1 MKKLGNSPA
10 IFGHPNILTFLRIM
24 KCTIAILLL
33 ACLQVSANGFSQ
45 SRITVNLHSV
55 EMKKALSLI
64 ERKSDFRFLYNQ
76 KLLSDLEKV
85 EINAVNEEV
94 TSVLDRLFENTP
106 LSYQVLANNL
116 VVLKPKN
123 ITLADIRVTGKVTS
137 PTGEGIPGVSVSVKG
152 STVGTSTDAAGNFA
166 ITVPEN
172 ATLVF
177 SSVGF
182 ETQEVPVNNR
192 TAIDVSMKES
202 SGRSMDEV
210 VVIGY
215 GTASKRDLT
224 GSIVKIAGK
233 EVADKPN
240 TNPVASLQGKVAG
253 LSVVNSGTPGKE
265 PDIRVRGTSSIG
277 QVRPLY
283 VVDGIFQ
290 DNINYINPNDIESIE
305 VLKDPSSL
313 AIFGV
318 RGATGVIAI
327 TTKKARA
334 GQTLISFSQN
344 YGFKKLTDKIEMVDA
359 EGFKTLFAQERLNN
373 GVTDPYDYTGL
384 TANTDWIDA
393 VTRTGVF
400 NATNLNIAASSEK
413 NRFAFGIGYNYD
425 EGIIKNQQLK
435 RLTLALTDEF
445 KLNKAIKVG
454 VNFNAQRQNNPYDA
468 TWALDAAR
476 KVSPIFTDQTRN
488 IPVRNPYGNDTIN
501 MDIYSGLDVGLQSAG
516 VVNPLLQLENEW
528 NTVRDVE
535 YRTVGS
541 IFAEISFLKN
551 FTFRSTGYA
560 DISNQNKRI
569 YEPRYYQYN
578 PRTLIPEL
586 TQVTTSV
593 EEQDN
598 TLRRFQQDHIL
609 TFKKDFGDHGLTLT
623 GGFTT
628 VYNSTFKRTGK
639 VSQPDAALPTSLP
652 IPNDPRFWYLSNGF
666 EDPNSQLANSFQT
679 EGSTVSYL
687 ARALYNFQGKYF
699 LNASFRNDASSR
711 LPENTR
717 NQQFWAVG
725 AAWEIGKEDF
735 MSGQN
740 IIDALK
746 LKGSVGVLGN
756 QGAIDQ
762 TRDPS
767 DNLYVLDNPFYPNL
781 LTGQSAVFHTSV
793 YPSATEAYQANPDLK
808 WETIDAWE
816 VGVEGV
822 AFKNRLSFEANYFHR
837 TTNDLLTFITARPG
851 GLKPALINGG
861 SIRNTG
867 VELSAAWTQ
876 NITEDFN
883 VGIGG
888 NITFLKN
895 KVLSLNSLLPGGLL
909 IRAFQNNGSA
919 EARTV
924 AGRPIASFWGYVVE
938 GIYQTNADIDKSPSA
953 ADLGAYRPGDFKFK
967 DVNGD
972 GVITTEDRTFI
983 GNPTPDFT
991 YGASVNAS
999 WKGLSLAVDF
1009 NGVYGNEIFRT
1020 WGSLE
1025 SPFQRV
1031 NYAGDK
1037 IGAWHGPGTSNWVP
1051 LVSQGDRFNYNGST
1065 YNIED
1070 GSYFR
1075 IRNIQLGY
1083 GIPND
1088 LLSKVYLKSARVF
1101 VNVQNLKTFKNN
1113 LGYSPEYT
1121 GDATAFGFDNAD
1133 GALPIVTTFGLNV
1146 TF

>member
-476 KVSPIFTDQTRN
+476 KVSP
-488 IPVRNPYGNDTIN
+488 
-501 MDIYSGLDVGLQSAG
+501 
-516 VVNPLLQLENEW
+516 
-528 NTVRDVE
+528 
-535 YRTVGS
+535 
-541 IFAEISFLKN
+541 
-551 FTFRSTGYA
+551 
-560 DISNQNKRI
+560 
-569 YEPRYYQYN
+569 
-578 PRTLIPEL
+578 
-586 TQVTTSV
+586 
-593 EEQDN
+593 
-598 TLRRFQQDHIL
+598 
-609 TFKKDFGDHGLTLT
+609 
-623 GGFTT
+623 
-628 VYNSTFKRTGK
+628 
-639 VSQPDAALPTSLP
+639 ALCRPTS
-652 IPNDPRFWYLSNGF
+652 
-666 EDPNSQLANSFQT
+666 
-679 EGSTVSYL
+679 
-687 ARALYNFQGKYF
+687 
-699 LNASFRNDASSR
+699 
-711 LPENTR
+711 
-717 NQQFWAVG
+717 
-725 AAWEIGKEDF
+725 
-735 MSGQN
+735 
-740 IIDALK
+740 
-746 LKGSVGVLGN
+746 
-756 QGAIDQ
+756 
-762 TRDPS
+762 
-767 DNLYVLDNPFYPNL
+767 
-781 LTGQSAVFHTSV
+781 
-793 YPSATEAYQANPDLK
+793 
-808 WETIDAWE
+808 
-816 VGVEGV
+816 
-822 AFKNRLSFEANYFHR
+822 
-837 TTNDLLTFITARPG
+837 
-851 GLKPALINGG
+851 
-861 SIRNTG
+861 
-867 VELSAAWTQ
+867 
-876 NITEDFN
+876 
-883 VGIGG
+883 
-888 NITFLKN
+888 
-895 KVLSLNSLLPGGLL
+895 
-909 IRAFQNNGSA
+909 
-919 EARTV
+919 
-924 AGRPIASFWGYVVE
+924 
-938 GIYQTNADIDKSPSA
+938 
-953 ADLGAYRPGDFKFK
+953 
-967 DVNGD
+967 
-972 GVITTEDRTFI
+972 
-983 GNPTPDFT
+983 
-991 YGASVNAS
+991 
-999 WKGLSLAVDF
+999 
-1009 NGVYGNEIFRT
+1009 
-1020 WGSLE
+1020 
-1025 SPFQRV
+1025 
-1031 NYAGDK
+1031 
-1037 IGAWHGPGTSNWVP
+1037 
-1051 LVSQGDRFNYNGST
+1051 
-1065 YNIED
+1065 
-1070 GSYFR
+1070 
-1075 IRNIQLGY
+1075 
-1083 GIPND
+1083 
-1088 LLSKVYLKSARVF
+1088 
-1101 VNVQNLKTFKNN
+1101 
-1113 LGYSPEYT
+1113 SPE
-1121 GDATAFGFDNAD
+1121 
-1133 GALPIVTTFGLNV
+1133 
-1146 TF
+1146 

>member
-1 MKKLGNSPA
+1 MKKLGKSPA
-10 IFGHPNILTFLRIM
+10 IFGHPNILTFLRMM
-24 KCTIAILLL
+24 KCTVAILLL
-33 ACLQVSANGFSQ
+33 ACLQVSANSFSQ
-45 SRITVNLHSV
+45 SKITVNLHSV
-55 EMKKALSLI
+55 EMKRALSLI

-76 KLLSDLEKV
+76 RLLSDLDKV
-85 EINAVNEEV
+85 EINVVNEEV
-94 TSVLDRLFENTP
+94 TSVLDKLFENTP

-116 VVLKPKN
+116 VVLKPRN
-123 ITLADIRVTGKVTS
+123 TYVADIRVAGKVTS
-137 PTGEGIPGVSVSVKG
+137 PTGEGIPGVSVTVKG
-152 STVGTSTDAAGNFA
+152 STVGTSTDAEGNFTL
-166 ITVPEN
+166 TVPET

-192 TAIDVSMKES
+192 TTIDVSMKES

-240 TNPVASLQGKVAG
+240 TNPVSSLQGKVAG
-253 LSVVNSGTPGKE
+253 LSVVNSGTPGKD

-277 QVRPLY
+277 QVKPLY

-327 TTKKARA
+327 TTKKAKA
-334 GQTLISFSQN
+334 GQSVITLSSN
-344 YGFKKLTDKIEMVDA
+344 YGFKKLTDKIQMVDA

-393 VTRTGVF
+393 VTRTGNF
-400 NATNLNIAASSEK
+400 MANNLNIAASTEK
-413 NRFAFGIGYNYD
+413 NRFAFGIGYNID
-425 EGIIKNQQLK
+425 QGIVKHEELK
-435 RLTLALTDEF
+435 RLTLSLADEL

-454 VNFNAQRQNNPYDA
+454 VTMNVQRQNNPYDA
-468 TWALDAAR
+468 TWVLDAAR
-476 KVSPIFTDQTRN
+476 KVAPIFTDQPKTIN
-488 IPVRNPYGNDTIN
+488 VRNPYGIDTIP
-501 MDIYSGLDVGLQSAG
+501 MTVYSGLDVGLQSAG
-516 VVNPLLQLENEW
+516 VVNPLVSLENEW
-528 NTVRDVE
+528 NKVKDVE

-541 IFAEISFLKN
+541 IYAEITFLRN

-560 DISNQNKRI
+560 DISNLNKRV
-569 YEPRYYQYN
+569 YEPRYYDYN
-578 PRTLIPEL
+578 PRTGVAQFAQE
-586 TQVTTSV
+586 VTSV
-593 EEQDN
+593 QEEDN
-598 TLRRFQQDHIL
+598 TWRKFQQDHVL
-609 TFKKDFGDHGLTLT
+609 TYKRDFGDHGITLT

-628 VYNSTFKRTGK
+628 YYSSFFKRIAK
-639 VSQPDAALPTSLP
+639 VSQADPGLPTSLP
-652 IPNDPRFWYLSNGF
+652 IPDDPRFWYITTGF
-666 EDPNSQLANSFQT
+666 EDPGSQSAKSEQ
-679 EGSTVSYL
+679 SDYATVSYL
-687 ARALYNFQGKYF
+687 ARALYNFQGKYY

-711 LPENTR
+711 LPKNTR
-717 NQQFWAVG
+717 NQRFWALG
-725 AAWEIGKEDF
+725 AAWELTKEDF

-740 IIDALK
+740 IVDALK
-746 LKGSVGVLGN
+746 LKGSVGELGN
-756 QGAIDQ
+756 QSTINPNDQ
-762 TRDPS
+762 TIL
-767 DNLYVLDNPFYPNL
+767 NNPFYPNL
-781 LTGQSAVFHTSV
+781 ILGRKAVFGTNV
-793 YPSATEAYQANPDLK
+793 YSAATQAYVANPSLK
-808 WETIDAWE
+808 WETVTAWE
-816 VGVEGV
+816 VGFEGV
-822 AFKNRLSFEANYFHR
+822 AFQNRLNFEANYFNR
-837 TTNDLLTFITARPG
+837 KTKNLLTYISDRPG
-851 GLKPALINGG
+851 GIADELINGG
-861 SIRNTG
+861 TIRNTG
-867 VELSAAWTQ
+867 VEVSAAWNQ
-876 NITEDFN
+876 AINEDLT
-883 VGIGG
+883 VGVGG

-895 KVLSLNSLLPGGLL
+895 EVLALNEKLPAGLL
-909 IRAFQNNGSA
+909 IRGFQNNGSA

-924 AGRPIASFWGYVVE
+924 AGRPIGSFWGYVVE
-938 GIYQTNADIDKSPSA
+938 GIYQSNADIQKSPSA
-953 ADLGAYRPGDFKFK
+953 VSLGAYRPGDFKFK

-972 GVITTEDRTFI
+972 GVITSDDRTFI

-991 YGASVNAS
+991 YGASVNAT
-999 WKGLSLAVDF
+999 WKGLSLVVDF

-1031 NYAGDK
+1031 NYSADK
-1037 IGAWHGPGTSNWVP
+1037 LGAWHGPGTSNWVP

-1075 IRNIQLGY
+1075 IRNVQLGY
-1083 GIPND
+1083 AIPNN
-1088 LLSKVYLKSARVF
+1088 LLNKVYLKAARVF

-1113 LGYSPEYT
+1113 LGYAPEYA

-1146 TF
+1146 SF

>member
-1 MKKLGNSPA
+1 MKKLGNRPA
-10 IFGHPNILTFLRIM
+10 IFGHPNILTFLRFM
-24 KCTIAILLL
+24 KCTIAIMLL

-45 SRITVNLHSV
+45 NRITVNLHSV

-76 KLLSDLEKV
+76 KLLSDLERV
-85 EINAVNEEV
+85 EISAVNEEV

-123 ITLADIRVTGKVTS
+123 TFVADIRVTGKVTS

-152 STVGTSTDAAGNFA
+152 SSVGTSTDAAGNYTLTA
-166 ITVPEN
+166 PEG

-182 ETQEVPVNNR
+182 ETQEIPINSR
-192 TAIDVSMKES
+192 TSIDVSMKES
-202 SGRSMDEV
+202 TGRSMDEV

-224 GSIVKIAGK
+224 GSIVKIQGK

-253 LSVVNSGTPGKE
+253 LSVVNSGTPGRE

-277 QVRPLY
+277 QVKPLY

-334 GQTLISFSQN
+334 GQTIISLSSN
-344 YGFKKLTDKIEMVDA
+344 YGFKKLTDKIDMVDA
-359 EGFKTLFAQERLNN
+359 EQFKTLFAQERLNN

-384 TANTDWIDA
+384 TANTNWIDA
-393 VTRTGVF
+393 VTRTGRF
-400 NATNLNIAASSEK
+400 NANNLNIASSSEK
-413 NRFAFGIGYNYD
+413 NRFAFGIGYNVD
-425 EGIIKNQQLK
+425 EGIIKNEQLK
-435 RLTLALTDEF
+435 RLTLSLTDEF
-445 KLNKAIKVG
+445 KINKAIKMG
-454 VNFNAQRQNNPYDA
+454 VNLNFQRQNNPYDA
-468 TWALDAAR
+468 TWVLDAAR
-476 KVSPIFTDQTRN
+476 KVAPIFSDKTQRLD
-488 IPVRNPYGNDTIN
+488 VVDPYGNTVIP
-501 MDIYSGLDVGLQSAG
+501 MDIYSALDVGLQTAG
-516 VVNPLLQLENEW
+516 VVNPLVSLENEW
-528 NTVRDVE
+528 NKVKDVE
-535 YRTVGS
+535 YRSVGS
-541 IFAEISFLKN
+541 LFAEISFLKN
-551 FTFRSTGYA
+551 FTWRSTGYA

-578 PRTLIPEL
+578 PRTNVPEL
-586 TQVTTSV
+586 AQQVTSLR
-593 EEQDN
+593 EEDN
-598 TLRRFQQDHIL
+598 TWRKFQQDHVL

-628 VYNSTFKRTGK
+628 FYSGTFKRTGQ
-639 VSQPDAALPTSLP
+639 VSQPDPSLPTSLP
-652 IPNDPRFWYLSNGF
+652 IPDDPRFWYLSNGF
-666 EDPNSQLANSFQT
+666 ADPNSQQAFSEQSDFA
-679 EGSTVSYL
+679 TVSYL
-687 ARALYNFQGKYF
+687 ARALYNFQGKYY

-711 LPENTR
+711 LPKATR
-717 NQQFWAVG
+717 DQQFWAVG
-725 AAWEIGKEDF
+725 AAWEMGKEDF

-740 IIDALK
+740 MVDALR
-746 LKGSVGVLGN
+746 LKGSVGNLGN
-756 QGAIDQ
+756 QGAVRVTDGV
-762 TRDPS
+762 
-767 DNLYVLDNPFYPNL
+767 VLNNPFYPNL
-781 LTGQSAVFHTSV
+781 QAGRTAVFGTTV
-793 YPSATEAYQANPDLK
+793 FPAADEEYDANDDLA
-808 WETIDAWE
+808 WETITAWE
-816 VGVEGV
+816 VGVEGA
-822 AFKNRLSFEANYFHR
+822 AFKNRLNFEVNYFDR
-837 TTNDLLTFITARPG
+837 KTENLLTYIDARPG
-851 GLKPALINGG
+851 GLKDILQNGG
-861 SIRNTG
+861 ELRNSG
-867 VELSAAWTQ
+867 VELSAGWSQ
-876 NITEDFN
+876 NITDDFTF
-883 VGIGG
+883 GISG
-888 NITFLKN
+888 NITFIKN
-895 KVLSLNSLLPGGLL
+895 EVLALNQNLPGGLI
-909 IRAFQNNGSA
+909 IRGFQNNGSA

-924 AGRPIASFWGYVVE
+924 AGHPIGSFWGYVVE
-938 GIYQTNADIDKSPSA
+938 GIYQSQADIQKSPSA
-953 ADLGAYRPGDFKFK
+953 VSLGAYRPGDFKFK
-967 DVNGD
+967 DINGD
-972 GVITTEDRTFI
+972 GVITSDDRTFI

-991 YGASVNAS
+991 YGTSVNVA

-1009 NGVYGNEIFRT
+1009 NGVYGNEVFRT

-1031 NYAGDK
+1031 NYSAEK
-1037 IGAWHGPGTSNWVP
+1037 LGAWTGPGTSNWVP
-1051 LVSQGDRFNYNGST
+1051 IISQGDRFNYNGSS

-1075 IRNIQLGY
+1075 IRNVQLGY
-1083 GIPND
+1083 GIPNN
-1088 LLSKVYLKSARVF
+1088 LLTKIYLKSARVF

-1113 LGYSPEYT
+1113 LGYSPEFA

-1133 GALPIVTTFGLNV
+1133 GALPVVTTLGLNV
-1146 TF
+1146 SF

>member
-1 MKKLGNSPA
+1 MKKLGKRPA

-55 EMKKALSLI
+55 EMKRALSTI
-64 ERKSDFRFLYNQ
+64 EKKSDFRFLYNQ

-94 TSVLDRLFENTP
+94 TTVLDRLFENTP
-106 LSYQVLANNL
+106 LSYQILANNL

-123 ITLADIRVTGKVTS
+123 IYLADIRVTGKVLS

-166 ITVPEN
+166 LTVPET

-192 TAIDVSMKES
+192 TSIDVSMKES

-253 LSVVNSGTPGKE
+253 LSVVNNGTPGKE

-277 QVRPLY
+277 QVKPLY

-327 TTKKARA
+327 TTKKAKA
-334 GQTLISFSQN
+334 GQSVITLSTN
-344 YGFKKLTDKIEMVDA
+344 YGFKKLTDRIDLVDA

-373 GVTDPYDYTGL
+373 GVPDPYDYTGL
-384 TANTDWIDA
+384 TANTNWIDA
-393 VTRTGVF
+393 VTRTGNF
-400 NATNLNIAASSEK
+400 MANNLNIASSTEK
-413 NRFAFGIGYNYD
+413 NRFSFGIGYNID
-425 EGIIKNQQLK
+425 QGVIKNEELK
-435 RLTLALTDEF
+435 RLTFSLADEL
-445 KLNKAIKVG
+445 KLNKAIKIG
-454 VNFNAQRQNNPYDA
+454 VNFNVQRQNNPYDA
-468 TWALDAAR
+468 SWVLDAAR
-476 KVSPIFTDQTRN
+476 KVAPIFTDQPKT
-488 IPVRNPYGNDTIN
+488 ISVRNPYGLDTIPTS
-501 MDIYSGLDVGLQSAG
+501 IYSALDVGLQTAG
-516 VVNPLLQLENEW
+516 VVNPLLRLTHEPDR
-528 NTVRDVE
+528 VKDIE
-535 YRTVGS
+535 YRSVGS
-541 IFAEISFLKN
+541 VFAEITFLKN
-551 FTFRSTGYA
+551 FTWRSTAYA
-560 DISNQNKRI
+560 DISNVDQRI
-569 YEPRYYQYN
+569 YIPRYYQYN
-578 PRTLIPEL
+578 PRTGVPEL
-586 TQVTTSV
+586 SSEVTSV
-593 EEQDN
+593 QQKSDAYKK
-598 TLRRFQQDHIL
+598 FQQDHVL
-609 TFKKDFGDHGLTLT
+609 TFKKDFGDHGITVT

-628 VYNSTFKRTGK
+628 YYSSTFKKTDK
-639 VSQPDAALPTSLP
+639 VSQADPALPTSLP
-652 IPNDPRFWYLSNGF
+652 IPDDPRFWYITTGF
-666 EDPNSQLANSFQT
+666 EDPSSQSATSEQ
-679 EGSTVSYL
+679 SDYATVSYL
-687 ARALYNFQGKYF
+687 ARALYNYQGKYF

-711 LPENTR
+711 LPKATR
-717 NQQFWAVG
+717 DQQFWALG
-725 AAWEIGKEDF
+725 AAWEIGKESF

-740 IIDALK
+740 IVDALK
-746 LKGSVGVLGN
+746 IKGSVGELGN
-756 QGAIDQ
+756 QGAI
-762 TRDPS
+762 RIS
-767 DNLYVLDNPFYPNL
+767 DGAVLNNPFYPNL
-781 LTGQSAVFHTSV
+781 RQGLSAVFGNNV
-793 YPSATEAYQANPDLK
+793 YGAADEEYDANPDLR
-808 WETIDAWE
+808 WETITAWE
-816 VGVEGV
+816 VGFEGT
-822 AFKNRLSFEANYFHR
+822 ALQNRLNFEANYFNR
-837 TTNDLLTFITARPG
+837 KTNNLLTYIDQRPG
-851 GLKPALINGG
+851 GLKPILQNGG
-861 SIRNTG
+861 ELKNTG
-867 VELSAAWTQ
+867 VELSAGYTQ
-876 NITEDFN
+876 TINQDLT

-895 KVLSLNSLLPGGLL
+895 EVIKLNSNLPGGLI
-909 IRAFQNNGSA
+909 IRGFQNNGSA

-924 AGRPIASFWGYVVE
+924 AGEPIGSFWGYVVE
-938 GIYQTNADIDKSPSA
+938 GLYQSNADIQKSPSA
-953 ADLGAYRPGDFKFK
+953 ASLGAYRPGDFKFK
-967 DVNGD
+967 DIDGD
-972 GVITTEDRTFI
+972 GVITSKDRTFI

-991 YGASVNAS
+991 YGASVNAT
-999 WKGLSLAVDF
+999 WKGISLAVDF
-1009 NGVYGNEIFRT
+1009 NGVYGNEVFRT

-1031 NYAGDK
+1031 NYSAEK
-1037 IGAWHGPGTSNWVP
+1037 LGAWHGAGTSNWVP
-1051 LVSQGDRFNYNGST
+1051 IISQGDRFNYNGST

-1075 IRNIQLGY
+1075 IRNVQLGY
-1083 GIPND
+1083 AIPNN
-1088 LLSKVYLKSARVF
+1088 LLNRIYLKAARVF
-1101 VNVQNLKTFKNN
+1101 VNVQNLKTFRNN
-1113 LGYSPEYT
+1113 LGYTPEFG

-1133 GALPIVTTFGLNV
+1133 GALPVVTTFGLNV
-1146 TF
+1146 SF

>member
-1 MKKLGNSPA
+1 MKKVGNRPGIS
-10 IFGHPNILTFLRIM
+10 GHPNILTLLRIM

-45 SRITVNLHSV
+45 NRITVDFNSV
-55 EMKKALSLI
+55 EMRKALSMI
-64 ERKSDFRFLYNQ
+64 EKKSDFRFLYNQ
-76 KLLSDLEKV
+76 KLLSDLERVK
-85 EINAVNEEV
+85 INAVNEEV

-106 LSYQVLANNL
+106 LSYQILANNL
-116 VVLKPKN
+116 VVLKAKN
-123 ITLADIRVTGKVTS
+123 TFVADIRVTGKVTS

-152 STVGTSTDAAGNFA
+152 SSVGTSTDAAGNFTL
-166 ITVPEN
+166 TVPDN

-192 TAIDVSMKES
+192 TSIDVSMKES
-202 SGRSMDEV
+202 TGRSMDEV

-224 GSIVKIAGK
+224 GSIVKIQGK

-253 LSVVNSGTPGKE
+253 LSVVNSGTPGRE

-277 QVRPLY
+277 NVKPLY

-334 GQTLISFSQN
+334 GQTVISLSTN

-359 EGFKTLFAQERLNN
+359 EGFKKLFAQERFNN
-373 GVTDPYDYTGL
+373 GVTEPYDYTGL
-384 TANTDWIDA
+384 TSNTDWIDQ
-393 VTRTGVF
+393 VTRTGNF
-400 NATNLNIAASSEK
+400 MANNLNISSSSEK
-413 NRFAFGIGYNYD
+413 NRFAFGIGYNHD
-425 EGIIKNQQLK
+425 EGIIKNEQLK

-445 KLNKAIKVG
+445 KLNKAIKLG
-454 VNFNAQRQNNPYDA
+454 VNLNFQRQNNPYDA
-468 TWALDAAR
+468 TWVLDAAR
-476 KVSPIFTDQTRN
+476 KVAPIFSAEKKRLEVLD
-488 IPVRNPYGNDTIN
+488 PYGTELIP
-501 MDIYSGLDVGLQSAG
+501 MDLYYGLDVGLQSAG

-528 NTVRDVE
+528 DKVKDVE

-541 IFAEISFLKN
+541 VFAEINFLKH
-551 FTFRSTGYA
+551 FTWRSTGYA

-569 YEPRYYQYN
+569 YEPRYYQID
-578 PRTLIPEL
+578 PRTGLPLL
-586 TQVTTSV
+586 TQQTTSV
-593 EEQDN
+593 REEDN
-598 TLRRFQQDHIL
+598 TWRKFQQDHVL
-609 TFKKDFGDHGLTLT
+609 TFKNDFGDHGLTLT

-628 VYNSTFKRTGK
+628 YYSGTFKRTGQ
-639 VSQPDAALPTSLP
+639 VSQKDPSLPTSLP
-652 IPNDPRFWYLSNGF
+652 IPDDSRFWYLRNGF
-666 EDPNSQLANSFQT
+666 EDPASQQAFSDQSDY
-679 EGSTVSYL
+679 STVSYL
-687 ARALYNFQGKYF
+687 ARALYNFQGKYY

-711 LPENTR
+711 LPEDTR
-717 NQQFWAVG
+717 DQQFWAVG

-735 MSGQN
+735 MGGQSVV
-740 IIDALK
+740 DALR
-746 LKGSVGVLGN
+746 LKGSVGNLGN
-756 QGAIDQ
+756 AGALRV
-762 TRDPS
+762 T
-767 DNLYVLDNPFYPNL
+767 DNVVLNNPFYPNL
-781 LTGQSAVFHTSV
+781 TLGRSAVFGTTV
-793 YPSATEAYQANPDLK
+793 YPSATEDYQANPDLR
-808 WETIDAWE
+808 WETITAWE
-816 VGVEGV
+816 VGFEGA
-822 AFKNRLSFEANYFHR
+822 AFRNRLNFELNYFNR
-837 TTNDLLTFITARPG
+837 KTENLLTYIDERPA
-851 GLKPALINGG
+851 GLKDILQNGG
-861 SIRNTG
+861 ELRNSG
-867 VELSAAWTQ
+867 VELSAGWSQ
-876 NITEDFN
+876 NITDDFSFT
-883 VGIGG
+883 IGG
-888 NITFLKN
+888 NITFIKN
-895 KVLSLNSLLPGGLL
+895 EVLALNQNLPGGLI
-909 IRAFQNNGSA
+909 IRGFQNNGSA

-924 AGRPIASFWGYVVE
+924 AGHPIGSFWGYVVE
-938 GIYQTNADIDKSPSA
+938 GIYQSNADIQKSPPA
-953 ADLGAYRPGDFKFK
+953 TDLGAYRPGDFKFK

-972 GVITTEDRTFI
+972 GEITTADRTFI
-983 GNPTPDFT
+983 GSPTPDFT
-991 YGASVNAS
+991 YGTSVSAT
-999 WKGLSLAVDF
+999 WKGLSLALDF
-1009 NGVYGNEIFRT
+1009 NGVYGNEVFRT

-1031 NYAGDK
+1031 NYAADK
-1037 IGAWHGPGTSNWVP
+1037 LGAWTGPGTSNWVP

-1075 IRNIQLGY
+1075 IRNVQLGY
-1083 GIPND
+1083 QVPNS
-1088 LLSKVYLKSARVF
+1088 LVSRLYLKSVRAF

-1113 LGYSPEYT
+1113 LGYSPEFP
-1121 GDATAFGFDNAD
+1121 GEATAFGFDNAD

>member
-1 MKKLGNSPA
+1 MKKLGKSPA
-10 IFGHPNILTFLRIM
+10 IFGHPNILTFLRFM

-55 EMKKALSLI
+55 EMKRALSAI
-64 ERKSDFRFLYNQ
+64 EKKSDFGFLYNQ

-94 TSVLDRLFENTP
+94 TSVLDRLFANTP
-106 LSYQVLANNL
+106 LSYQILANNL
-116 VVLKPKN
+116 VVLKPRN

-137 PTGEGIPGVSVSVKG
+137 PTGEGIPGVSISVKG
-152 STVGTSTDAAGNFA
+152 STVGTSTDAAGNFTL
-166 ITVPEN
+166 TVPEN

-192 TAIDVSMKES
+192 TTIDVSMKES

-224 GSIVKIAGK
+224 GSIVKISGR

-240 TNPVASLQGKVAG
+240 TNPVSSLQGKVAG

-277 QVRPLY
+277 QVKPLY

-334 GQTLISFSQN
+334 GQSVITLSTN
-344 YGFKKLTDKIEMVDA
+344 YGFKKLTDKIGMVDA
-359 EGFKTLFAQERLNN
+359 EGFKTLFAQERFNN

-393 VTRTGVF
+393 VTRTGNF
-400 NATNLNIAASSEK
+400 MATNLNIAASTEK
-413 NRFAFGIGYNYD
+413 NRFAFGIGYNID
-425 EGIIKNQQLK
+425 QGIVKHEELK
-435 RLTLALTDEF
+435 RLTMSLADEL

-454 VNFNAQRQNNPYDA
+454 VTMNVQRQNNPYDA
-468 TWALDAAR
+468 TWVLDAAR
-476 KVSPIFTDQTRN
+476 KVAPIFTDKPQILN
-488 IPVRNPYGNDTIN
+488 VRNPYGIDTIP
-501 MDIYSGLDVGLQSAG
+501 MTVYSGLDVGLQSAG
-516 VVNPLLQLENEW
+516 VVNPLVSLENEW
-528 NTVRDVE
+528 NKVKDIE

-541 IFAEISFLKN
+541 IYAEISFLKN
-551 FTFRSTGYA
+551 FTWRSTGYA
-560 DISNQNKRI
+560 DLSNQNKRT
-569 YEPRYYQYN
+569 YEPRYYDYN
-578 PRTLIPEL
+578 PRTGVPQLAQE
-586 TQVTTSV
+586 VTSV
-593 EEQDN
+593 QENDN
-598 TLRRFQQDHIL
+598 TWKKFQQDHVL
-609 TFKKDFGDHGLTLT
+609 TYKRDFGDHGLTVT

-628 VYNSTFKRTGK
+628 YFSSLFKRTAK
-639 VSQPDAALPTSLP
+639 VSQADPRLPTSLP
-652 IPNDPRFWYLSNGF
+652 IPDDPRFWYITTGF
-666 EDPNSQLANSFQT
+666 EDPGSQSATSEQS
-679 EGSTVSYL
+679 EYATVSYL
-687 ARALYNFQGKYF
+687 ARALYNFQGKYY

-711 LPENTR
+711 LPKHTR
-717 NQQFWAVG
+717 NQQFWALG
-725 AAWEIGKEDF
+725 AAWELSKENF

-740 IIDALK
+740 IVDALK
-746 LKGSVGVLGN
+746 LKGSVGELGN
-756 QGAIDQ
+756 QSTINPNDQ
-762 TRDPS
+762 TIL
-767 DNLYVLDNPFYPNL
+767 NNPFYPNL
-781 LTGQSAVFHTSV
+781 ILGRKAVFGTNV
-793 YPSATEAYQANPDLK
+793 YSAATQAYVANPDLR
-808 WETIDAWE
+808 WETVTAWE
-816 VGVEGV
+816 VGLEGV
-822 AFKNRLSFEANYFHR
+822 AFSNRLNFELNYFNR
-837 TTNDLLTFITARPG
+837 KTNDLLTYISDRPG
-851 GLKPALINGG
+851 GIADELINGG
-861 SIRNTG
+861 TIRNTG
-867 VELSAAWTQ
+867 VEVSAAWNQTI
-876 NITEDFN
+876 NEDLT
-883 VGIGG
+883 VGVSG

-895 KVLSLNSLLPGGLL
+895 EVLALNEKLPTGLL
-909 IRAFQNNGSA
+909 IRGFQNNGSA

-924 AGRPIASFWGYVVE
+924 AGRPIGSFWGYVVE
-938 GIYQTNADIDKSPSA
+938 GIYQSNADIQKSPSA
-953 ADLGAYRPGDFKFK
+953 VSLGAYRPGDFKFK
-967 DVNGD
+967 DINGD
-972 GVITTEDRTFI
+972 GVITSDDRTFI

-991 YGASVNAS
+991 YGASVNAA
-999 WKGLSLAVDF
+999 WKGLSLVVDF
-1009 NGVYGNEIFRT
+1009 NGAYGNEIFRT

-1031 NYAGDK
+1031 NYSADK
-1037 IGAWHGPGTSNWVP
+1037 LGAWHGPGTSNWVP

-1075 IRNIQLGY
+1075 IRNVQLGY
-1083 GIPND
+1083 SIPNN
-1088 LLSKVYLKSARVF
+1088 LVNKVYLKSARIF

-1113 LGYSPEYT
+1113 LGYAPEYA

-1146 TF
+1146 SF